1 MSPQGTKIPFRYA
14 EALHSVFYT
23 PVYAA
28 ITRGFCAQEGLE
40 VGLYTCAPG
49 ENSAG
54 LVAQGRADAAQSSP
68 SSGLVAA
75 DRGDSAV
82 PLHFAQIN
90 RRDGFLIV
98 GRPGRRSFEW
108 KDLEGAELLPA
119 SFAAQP
125 WLSLQYCLRK
135 QGVDPD
141 KIRLTRYPDLHE
153 AEQAFRQGRGDF
165 VHLPQPYTERL
176 IVQGAGQLAA
186 AVGPVIGNVG
196 FSSLAGARDRVLR
209 QDPVLVSF
217 AKAFARAQK
226 WVQIAAPE
234 ELAEAVQPFFPDT
247 DKDIL
252 ARAAKRYRD
261 QKTWALQPLLS
272 EEDFHVIQEIFY
284 TGGAIKRRHPY
295 GEIVDTGIARRV
307 MEEGI

>member
-1 MSPQGTKIPFRYA
+1 MR
-14 EALHSVFYT
+14 SVFYT

-28 ITRGFCAQEGLE
+28 ISRGFCAQEGLE
-40 VGLYTCAPG
+40 VELYTCAPG

-75 DRGDSAV
+75 DRGDSAF

-90 RRDGFLIV
+90 RRDGFFIV
-98 GRPGRRSFEW
+98 ARPDNENFQW

-135 QGVDPD
+135 QGVDPS
-141 KIRLTRYPDLHE
+141 KIRLTRHISLHE

-165 VHLPQPYTERL
+165 VHLPQPYAERL
-176 IVQGAGQLAA
+176 IVQGTGRLAA
-186 AVGPVIGNVG
+186 AIGPVIGNVA
-196 FSSLAGARDRVLR
+196 FSSLTAARDRVLR
-209 QDPVLVSF
+209 QDLVLLSF
-217 AKAFARAQK
+217 TRAFARAQQ
-226 WVQIAAPE
+226 WVQTAAPR
-234 ELAEAVQPFFPDT
+234 ELAETLQPLFPDT
-247 DKDIL
+247 DKEVL
-252 ARAAKRYRD
+252 ARSAQRYRD
-261 QKTWALQPLLS
+261 QETWAVEPLLS
-272 EEDFHVIQEIFY
+272 EEGFHIIQEIFY
-284 TGGAIKRRHPY
+284 TGGAIKQRHPY
-295 GEIVDTGIARRV
+295 EKIVDTSIARRV